1 MTRQSVIFKPTA
13 LKDPSTWE
21 VPEPIIPGRC
31 GMSVN
36 EEKPQLTE
44 QNSNLKTL
52 QEDAPFEDRIKG
64 LNDID
69 IHLKA
74 LTNLKLTLLDSYFV
88 NKNKN
93 LITYDV
99 DANKSEGISNK
110 NFHDTSEIKSHEVH
124 LEEKE
129 RAASYEVTLS
139 GSVRA
144 QLEEP
149 NQTLHVLQ
157 PFPITP
163 HEGHITAQE
172 LLSIFAVSYALN
184 VSHVGNPTQI
194 AGEINGG
201 IRNEIPT
208 KWKITDYYNINK
220 EVDHESKFYIHKSMD
235 LSMKT
240 QLKFRDHASP
250 AASSSSS
257 NDGDSE
263 ASSLKRTKRNG
274 SDDEQREKNNSSSR
288 KSREKKARVEKENE
302 KRCWELEKEHE
313 SLSRESEELRQTI
326 EQLQEYHSTLLK
338 EVRQRLWSVF

>member
-21 VPEPIIPGRC
+21 IPEPILPGRFDK
-31 GMSVN
+31 SVP
-36 EEKPQLTE
+36 EEKVQLTE
-44 QNSNLKTL
+44 LNSNLESL
-52 QEDAPFEDRIKG
+52 QEAPFQDHIKG
-64 LNDID
+64 LNYLDVQ
-69 IHLKA
+69 LKA
-74 LTNLKLTLLDSYFV
+74 LTCLKLTPLDSFSV
-88 NKNKN
+88 IKNKH
-93 LITYDV
+93 LTTYDV
-99 DANKSEGISNK
+99 CANKSERINYK
-110 NFHDTSEIKSHEVH
+110 NIPNTSSIKSHEVR

-129 RAASYEVTLS
+129 RVSSYEVTPR
-139 GSVRA
+139 GSLMDQTLGRK
-144 QLEEP
+144 
-149 NQTLHVLQ
+149 QTLHVPQ

-163 HEGHITAQE
+163 HEGHISAQE
-172 LLSIFAVSYALN
+172 LASMYLLN
-184 VSHVGNPTQI
+184 GSLVGKPPHIT
-194 AGEINGG
+194 GGINDA

-208 KWKITDYYNINK
+208 KWKIEYYNINK
-220 EVDHESKFYIHKSMD
+220 EVAQESKFEIHKSMD

-240 QLKFRDHASP
+240 HLKFRDHASP

-263 ASSLKRTKRNG
+263 ASSLKRVKRNG
-274 SDDEQREKNNSSSR
+274 SDDEQREKNNTSSR

-326 EQLQEYHSTLLK
+326 EQLHEYHSSLLK